1 MGAGAC
7 RWDVAGVGLPG
18 CVVFSNDPP
27 ESCDGRAEG
36 VGAEACSWDVAGVGA
51 PGCVV
56 FCNEPPESRVVW
68 CSLTIHQKGLHG
80 RGQCG
85 LLRKLSR
92 GLGGEWEAWV
102 PAPVS

>member
-56 FCNEPPESRVVW
+56 FCNEPPERLARPSTVRAVEKAQQG
-68 CSLTIHQKGLHG
+68 TG
-80 RGQCG
+80 R
-85 LLRKLSR
+85 
-92 GLGGEWEAWV
+92 
-102 PAPVS
+102 